1 MKPIK
6 TDNANLENKR
16 FLFFQLGIIAALLL
30 VLTILESSTLK
41 ESNELVISGSD
52 YFEDDYIPNV
62 KLKKPLPPAQAPPK
76 PVDLLVIKSDDQ
88 IIKDPLVLD
97 DMQAW
102 ENMIFNLPV
111 FPDEKSV
118 ADDDY
123 VFQRVEDMPK
133 FYWDNSN
140 DFKYFIAKH
149 LKYPKIAKINGIQGI
164 VRVRFIID
172 EKGNLINAEII
183 RSVDQSLDEEVLRVL
198 NLSPRWIPGKQRG
211 KPVKVSFEIPVN
223 FRLGNF

>member
-1 MKPIK
+1 MKPVK
-6 TDNANLENKR
+6 TDKANLENKR

-30 VLTILESSTLK
+30 VLTILESSTIK
-41 ESNELVISGSD
+41 NSHQLVISGSD

-62 KLKKPLPPAQAPPK
+62 KLKKPLPPVQAPPK

-88 IIKDPLVLD
+88 IIKDPLVMD

-102 ENMIFNLPV
+102 ENTTFNLPA
-111 FPDEKSV
+111 FPDEKPV
-118 ADDDY
+118 PDNN
-123 VFQRVEDMPK
+123 VFVSVEDMPK
-133 FYWDNSN
+133 FYWDNSD

-149 LKYPKIAKINGIQGI
+149 LRYPKIAKTNGIQGI
-164 VRVRFIID
+164 VKVRFIID

-183 RSVDQSLDEEVLRVL
+183 RSVDPSLDEEVLRVL